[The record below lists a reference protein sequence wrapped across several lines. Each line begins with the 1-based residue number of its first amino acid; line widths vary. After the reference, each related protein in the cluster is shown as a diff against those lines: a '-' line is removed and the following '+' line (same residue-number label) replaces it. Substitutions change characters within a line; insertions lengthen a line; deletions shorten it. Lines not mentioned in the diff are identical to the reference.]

1 MKTKLLVIFCVALGL
16 TSAPVWS
23 SPAKPTQTSVQAI
36 LAKPLDKAV
45 VTFKAIVVEDQG
57 KNTFLVDDA
66 GRRIEVKAGP
76 DWHHKVSLP
85 LKQPLTFHGEVHAK
99 EKDGKRKLKV
109 ELYKVSRADG
119 AAIRIRDADEKPWD
133 GKDKQS
139 GKPPIKLDWKK
150 S

>member
-1 MKTKLLVIFCVALGL
+1 MKRTLPTLLLALFL
-16 TSAPVWS
+16 AAPAAWS
-23 SPAKPTQTSVQAI
+23 DAKSSVTTVKAI

-45 VTFKAIVVEDQG
+45 VSFNATVVEDQG

-66 GRRIEVKAGP
+66 GKRIEVKAGP
-76 DWHHKVSLP
+76 DWHHTVTLP

-109 ELYKVSRADG
+109 ELYKVTRADG